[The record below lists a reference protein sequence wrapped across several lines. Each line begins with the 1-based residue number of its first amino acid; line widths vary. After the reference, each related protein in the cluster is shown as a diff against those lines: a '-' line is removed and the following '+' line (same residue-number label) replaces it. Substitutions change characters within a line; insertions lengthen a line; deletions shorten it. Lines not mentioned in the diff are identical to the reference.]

1 MPVDQLENPV
11 TRERFAIRDRGPGT
25 LVLEVR
31 VPPDMIR
38 PPAHLHRSQRESFE
52 ILRGQVTVQTGRERH
67 TLRPGDRIT
76 VAPATPHTWWNSGD
90 DEAVLLAEFRPPGQ
104 AQSFFE
110 TFCGM
115 AAEGRCTAQG
125 SPPFLQIVA
134 SARWWDMYLAGPPVT
149 LQRALFAALGPVA
162 RLRGYRTSYQRF
174 SVG

>member
-1 MPVDQLENPV
+1 MPADRLENPV
-11 TRERFAIRDRGPGT
+11 SRERFIIQDRGPQA

-38 PPAHLHRSQRESFE
+38 PPAHLHRSQQESFE
-52 ILRGQVTVQTGRERH
+52 VLHGRITVQAGRERH
-67 TLRPGDRIT
+67 TLGPGDRIA

-90 DEAVLLAEFRPPGQ
+90 EEAALIAEFRPPGQ

-115 AAEGRCTAQG
+115 ASEGRCNAQG
-125 SPPFLQIVA
+125 SPSFLQIAA

-149 LQRALFAALGPVA
+149 MQRALFAALAPLA
-162 RLRGYRTSYQRF
+162 RLRGYRPSYQRF
-174 SVG
+174 SSG

>member
-1 MPVDQLENPV
+1 MSVDQLENPV
-11 TRERFAIRDRGPGT
+11 TRERFAIRDRGPAA

-67 TLRPGDRIT
+67 TLGPGDRIT

-110 TFCGM
+110 TFCGL
-115 AAEGRCTAQG
+115 AAEGRCTSQG

-134 SARWWDMYLAGPPVT
+134 SARWWDMYLAGPPVA
-149 LQRALFAALGPVA
+149 LQRALVAALGPVA